1 MLAKVQGGAAVTS
14 SFKRQALIAEH
25 GSAYIR
31 LWPPALTSGH
41 MTGLPPKGL
50 VFSSMA
56 GGDNK
61 FLCCGCRVT
70 VLDQQDCG
78 SFYPEADWPSLGH
91 WVQLLR

>member
-50 VFSSMA
+50 VHISGIWGMSCVWDA
-56 GGDNK
+56 
-61 FLCCGCRVT
+61 RVLFHR
-70 VLDQQDCG
+70 V
-78 SFYPEADWPSLGH
+78 FH
-91 WVQLLR
+91 LLLAYIGLFTARMSGVP